1 MLSLRMAS
9 SLNRCV
15 QLQSGRKAVRSSFTS
30 VPVPPLQR
38 PPLKSLQSRN
48 SRTLACQV
56 ATASDVGQG
65 ASHDLTNPHTPVLL
79 SEVLAAFSPV
89 NLQTYVD
96 GTLGAAGHAQ
106 ALLQQQPECK
116 HFIGID
122 MDPVAHALAEQKL
135 SVLSQS
141 RFQIHLLQ
149 GNFGHM
155 KALLQQLPGKT
166 YKGGVDGVLLDLGI
180 SSMQVDQGDRGFSFS
195 KEAPLDMRMGPGAAA
210 SAEQLLNTWSE
221 AELGQIFRE
230 YGEERHWKGIASR
243 VVRARQEGAIKTTTQ
258 LVALIG
264 GQRRS
269 KPGGGKQIH
278 PATRVF
284 QALRIAVNQ
293 ELQMLEQAIPAAI
306 ECLAPQGR
314 LAIISFHSLEDRIV
328 KRAFLKAAGKGPA
341 PSDVYGPYLQLVEE
355 QATALVKLVNKK
367 PITPGEAELR
377 ANPRSRSAKLRVV
390 EKLSTS
396 TGSPTKQE

>member
-1 MLSLRMAS
+1 MAS
-9 SLNRCV
+9 SLNRCAH
-15 QLQSGRKAVRSSFTS
+15 LQSGSKTVRNPCTS
-30 VPVPPLQR
+30 TLVSHVQQPPF
-38 PPLKSLQSRN
+38 KSLSRN
-48 SRTLACQV
+48 TRVVACDF
-56 ATASDVGQG
+56 ATVSDVGHG
-65 ASHDLTNPHTPVLL
+65 ASHDVTNPHTPVLL
-79 SEVLAAFSPV
+79 SEVLAAFSAV
-89 NLQTYVD
+89 KVKTYVD

-106 ALLQQQPECK
+106 ALLQQHPECK

-135 SVLSQS
+135 TVLSES
-141 RFQIHLLQ
+141 CPHIHLLQ

-155 KALLQQLPGKT
+155 QALLQQLPGRT
-166 YKGGVDGVLLDLGI
+166 NEGDIDGMLLDLGI

-195 KEAPLDMRMGPGAAA
+195 KEAALDMRMGPGAAA

-243 VVRARQEGAIKTTTQ
+243 VVRARQEGAIRTTTQ
-258 LVALIG
+258 LVSLIG

-269 KPGGGKQIH
+269 KPGGAKHIH

-306 ECLAPQGR
+306 DCLAPQGR

-328 KRAFLKAAGKGPA
+328 KRAFLKAAGRSPA
-341 PSDVYGPYLQLVEE
+341 PSDVYGPYLQLVEEEE

-396 TGSPTKQE
+396 SCSPTKQE